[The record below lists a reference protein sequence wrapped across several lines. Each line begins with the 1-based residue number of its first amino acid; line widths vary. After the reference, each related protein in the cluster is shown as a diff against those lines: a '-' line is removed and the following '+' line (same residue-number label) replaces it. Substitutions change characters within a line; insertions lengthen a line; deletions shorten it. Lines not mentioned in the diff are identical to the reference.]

1 MRTIA
6 AGGAASPVALLAG
19 ASLIIIYSGNMLVFA
34 SVYQCAVRAG
44 LFPRWCAESTLRY
57 Q

>member
-19 ASLIIIYSGNMLVFA
+19 ASLFIVYSGSMLVFA
-34 SVYQCAVRAG
+34 GVYQCAVRAG
-44 LFPRWCAESTLRY
+44 LFAQWCAESILR
-57 Q
+57 